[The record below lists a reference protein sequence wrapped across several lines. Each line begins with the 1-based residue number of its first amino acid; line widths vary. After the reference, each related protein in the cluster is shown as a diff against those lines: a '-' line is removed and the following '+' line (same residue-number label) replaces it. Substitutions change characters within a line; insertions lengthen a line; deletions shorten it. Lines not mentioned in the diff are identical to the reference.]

1 MLHTNIS
8 PSPPE
13 YTIRLLFPNPLKIKH
28 RRETHFGQRKVK
40 CVTSAWKLLHPLH
53 NCHTPFASATV
64 TRSFSDGGCSNSL
77 DPGVIL
83 ECHCGHSAGVRN
95 KPMVLRCWALGVVC
109 YRSMALAML
118 TTTHISWT
126 LPDIPQNTPDPQWKQ
141 GWEISIASFKKSK
154 LFIFYN
160 ICILEAVL

>member
-1 MLHTNIS
+1 MMLCGEKRAEKGSRKGCTYPHFTANIHHRGRQPLLPGKQVASSYCNETTFRNDCVSFIVQSSLVLHTNIS

-95 KPMVLRCWALGVVC
+95 KPMVLRC
-109 YRSMALAML
+109 
-118 TTTHISWT
+118 
-126 LPDIPQNTPDPQWKQ
+126 
-141 GWEISIASFKKSK
+141 
-154 LFIFYN
+154 
-160 ICILEAVL
+160 